1 MNQCYNHPLS
11 LNKKKI
17 VNEKFELDDNNL
29 KSNYRIISQQIKTN
43 SKNSSKSCSLNT
55 SLKNDALKLSEI
67 NEAYENIIKT
77 SQRQNSS
84 RTTLNTI
91 DQPLYRDSMNASNTY
106 LMLDKNMIVNGTD
119 NISLSR
125 KKNMVSMKQNSIPI
139 DPCMN
144 SDINELV
151 YKEIEDNSK
160 NTYPI
165 KTNNVFEMQNNGSD
179 YSSRIGNNEKNYFLI
194 KNQQFVR
201 KKSIFV
207 FFK

>member
-17 VNEKFELDDNNL
+17 VGEKFEVDDNNL
-29 KSNYRIISQQIKTN
+29 KNNYRLISQQIKTN

-55 SLKNDALKLSEI
+55 SLKNDALKISEI

-91 DQPLYRDSMNASNTY
+91 DQPLYRDSMNTSNSY
-106 LMLDKNMIVNGTD
+106 LKQDKNMIVNATD

-125 KKNMVSMKQNSIPI
+125 KKNMVSMKHNSIPL

-144 SDINELV
+144 SEINEVVL
-151 YKEIEDNSK
+151 KEIEDSSK
-160 NTYPI
+160 NSYPL
-165 KTNNVFEMQNNGSD
+165 KTNNLFEMQNNFSD
-179 YSSRIGNNEKNYFLI
+179 FSSRTGQNEKNYFLI

-201 KKSIFV
+201 KKSNLLV
-207 FFK
+207 